1 MQGKGVD
8 IILDCVG
15 APYLERNMT
24 CLATDGCVVYIG
36 WMGGKALTCLCGT
49 NIDHLSPSLFDLDV
63 EACQC
68 GVLWRWYYPRYS
80 ASCFSA
86 VVA

>member
-36 WMGGKALTCLCGT
+36 WMGGKAPPCLCGNYT
-49 NIDHLSPSLFDLDV
+49 HTLHLFLNPNPDV
-63 EACQC
+63 EVCQC
-68 GVLWRWYYPRYS
+68 SALWRVYY
-80 ASCFSA
+80 AEWC
-86 VVA
+86 

>member
-1 MQGKGVD
+1 MDLYTKACGMQGKGVD

-36 WMGGKALTCLCGT
+36 WMGGKALTYPCGT
-49 NIDHLSPSLFDLDV
+49 CTHSLSSSLFGSDV
-63 EACQC
+63 EA
-68 GVLWRWYYPRYS
+68 
-80 ASCFSA
+80 
-86 VVA
+86 

>member
-36 WMGGKALTCLCGT
+36 WMGGKALTCLRGT
-49 NIDHLSPSLFDLDV
+49 DTHKLPPFLVDLDV

-68 GVLWRWYYPRYS
+68 DVLWQWYC
-80 ASCFSA
+80 AGCCGSCFSA
-86 VVA
+86 VPA